1 MAERHDSCGAD
12 RVKHRKRIRASLC
25 HRRQRIDRVGQPRAP
40 LVEADHACH
49 PRQLKDERPVRCV
62 LPFQIQV
69 RDQARD
75 EQQVNQPTS
84 ANLKRNVSVA
94 ATRVPGL
101 QLHILHYHIP
111 PARRI
116 LPRRPVRPAP
126 LAPAATAPS
135 ASSPSRPCW
144 SPRSASTF
152 ASSAPRR
159 TGGCFAAPA
168 AACSASRSTA
178 ASGTSPARQRST
190 RTWPQ
195 PHSAAAPTSQ
205 GGRADRARLVALA
218 CQYGL
223 AVLAARDEE
232 ITSST

>member
-1 MAERHDSCGAD
+1 MAERHDSRGAD

-62 LPFQIQV
+62 LPFQIQG

-111 PARRI
+111 PARRN
-116 LPRRPVRPAP
+116 LARRPVRPAP

-159 TGGCFAAPA
+159 KDLVRIEGVRGSNPLSSTEKLQFRWPVRGSWRRPSGPAHSARASYWGAAL
-168 AACSASRSTA
+168 RSTPSITTSMA
-178 ASGTSPARQRST
+178 KRNRSSTSPA
-190 RTWPQ
+190 
-195 PHSAAAPTSQ
+195 TS
-205 GGRADRARLVALA
+205 
-218 CQYGL
+218 
-223 AVLAARDEE
+223 
-232 ITSST
+232 